1 MLVFVE
7 FVQRCL
13 DRAAVPSDS
22 DMKGSSDRPNLWRL
36 ATVHRVEELKT
47 VAKLVPIWAATILQV
62 ASHSHI
68 GSFTIVQARTMD
80 RHLSPSFEIPP
91 ATMSIFSTLTVI
103 SVLPLYERLFVP
115 LARRLTGHPAGITCL
130 QRMGIGFGISIL
142 ASIVS
147 GLVEI
152 KRKTAAADHGLLDS
166 PTAIIPI
173 SAFWL
178 VPQYFLQGLAEV
190 FAAVG
195 HIEFLYDQSPESMRS
210 TAAALYWIAIAIGS
224 YVSTLMVTLVH
235 RYTGERRNWLPD
247 RNLNRG
253 RLEDYYWL
261 VSGVQVL
268 NLVYY
273 VICAWFYKYKC
284 IQELTEQNLGDV
296 ESVDAL
302 LGDDDREVEMVRK

>member
-1 MLVFVE
+1 MVMFVN
-7 FVQRCL
+7 FIGRCL
-13 DRAAVPSDS
+13 DRAAIASDS
-22 DMKGSSDRPNLWRL
+22 DMKGSSGGPNLWRL
-36 ATVHRVEELKT
+36 ATVHRVEEVKT
-47 VAKLVPIWAATILQV
+47 VARLVPIWAATILQV

-68 GSFTIVQARTMD
+68 SSFTIQQARTMN

-103 SVLPLYERLFVP
+103 LVLPLYERLFVP
-115 LARRLTGHPAGITCL
+115 LARRLTHNPAGITCL
-130 QRMGIGFGISIL
+130 QRMGIGFGISII
-142 ASIVS
+142 ASVVS

-152 KRKTAAADHGLLDS
+152 KRKMVATRYNLLDS

-178 VPQYFLQGLAEV
+178 VPQHFLQGLSEV

-195 HIEFLYDQSPESMRS
+195 HIEFLYDQSPDSMRS

-224 YVSTLMVTLVH
+224 YMSTLMVTLVH
-235 RYTGERRNWLPD
+235 RYTRERRNWLPD

-261 VSGVQVL
+261 VSGVQVV
-268 NLVYY
+268 NLMYY
-273 VICAWFYKYKC
+273 VVCASYYKYKSLE
-284 IQELTEQNLGDV
+284 ELTEKNDGD
-296 ESVDAL
+296 VDAL
-302 LGDDDREVEMVRK
+302 LADDNREIEMVKK

>member
-1 MLVFVE
+1 MSC
-7 FVQRCL
+7 QIIGRCL
-13 DRAAVPSDS
+13 DRAAIPSDT
-22 DMKGSSDRPNLWRL
+22 DMKGSSGQPNLWSL

-47 VAKLVPIWAATILQV
+47 IVRVLPIWAATILQV

-68 GSFTIVQARTMD
+68 SSFTIQQARTMD

-91 ATMSIFSTLTVI
+91 ASMSIFSTLTV
-103 SVLPLYERLFVP
+103 VLLLPLYERIFVP
-115 LARRLTGHPAGITCL
+115 MARRFTHNPAGITCL
-130 QRMGIGFGISIL
+130 QRMGVGFGISIF
-142 ASIVS
+142 ASMASALIEV
-147 GLVEI
+147 
-152 KRKTAAADHGLLDS
+152 KRKAAATDHNLLDS

-190 FAAVG
+190 FASVG

-210 TAAALYWIAIAIGS
+210 TAMALYWIAIAIGS

-235 RYTGERRNWLPD
+235 KYTGDRRNWLPD

-261 VSGVQVL
+261 VSGIQVV

-273 VICAWFYKYKC
+273 VTCAWFYKYKS
-284 IQELTEQNLGDV
+284 IQELTEENGGDV
-296 ESVDAL
+296 E
-302 LGDDDREVEMVRK
+302 DDREVEIVRN